1 MSWWETLHLVTWW
14 KRLAISAI
22 KTGQDAPSWIWCTER
37 LSFFGGGHIVLQ
49 RFVHVPCH
57 FQPLPTKLVFA
68 YFDRGSY
75 IYIYN
80 ISKYTIAFATKFVCK
95 FWLQVHVWKTGPW
108 MLGAKLAAMPWCCFG
123 CKTLQVQVWNRPLN
137 VEGQASSYAYRC
149 CFVGPCVPNFFGI
162 ALAQEK
168 MCDTCT
174 CACGCKV
181 PYGSGAS
188 RQERTCNSY
197 LLNNGHCNDVI
208 PCDHVHGGAS
218 LWSVLKH
225 ISKIF

>member
-1 MSWWETLHLVTWW
+1 MVNRAALGRPHLLKQKTWW
-14 KRLAISAI
+14 PWRRYRGRKGKLNAN
-22 KTGQDAPSWIWCTER
+22 KTIDPPPQKNI
-37 LSFFGGGHIVLQ
+37 
-49 RFVHVPCH
+49 
-57 FQPLPTKLVFA
+57 
-68 YFDRGSY
+68 Y